1 MHYKNKQVSIPPD
14 MIVGS
19 EVGILGEGLDTQT
32 IEQIDRNE
40 NGMVTDIHLSA
51 GWREPLSK
59 ICLIRDGDFA
69 KSWEDPTC
77 WIQVAIGECD
87 ICGKKFPDSCI
98 YHSNPDKPDSMICQE
113 CYKTHKNLTDGHTHF
128 LT

>member
-1 MHYKNKQVSIPPD
+1 MRYKNKQVSIPQD

-19 EVGILGEGLDTQT
+19 EVGILGEGMDTQI
-32 IEQIDRNE
+32 IEQIVRCAC
-40 NGMVTDIHLSA
+40 GVVTDIHLSG
-51 GWREPLSK
+51 GWREPLCK

-98 YHSNPDKPDSMICQE
+98 YHSSPDKPDSMICQT
-113 CYKTHKNLTDGHTHF
+113 CHKASEHIVGHGNLIV
-128 LT
+128 